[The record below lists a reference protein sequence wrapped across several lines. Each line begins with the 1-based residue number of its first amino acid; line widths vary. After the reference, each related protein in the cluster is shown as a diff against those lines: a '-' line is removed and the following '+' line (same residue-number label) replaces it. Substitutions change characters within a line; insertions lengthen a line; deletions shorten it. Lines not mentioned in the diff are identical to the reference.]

1 MRKYPERALKRFHAD
16 QAYIFE
22 LNESEKYHSCVYEAV
37 AEGTSP
43 QIDML
48 QKMPLE
54 ESPWWSGQILN
65 KRPIILNT
73 LDDLPPQ
80 IVQERNILD
89 AQNIRSLMVVP
100 MMSTE
105 SVYGY
110 MGIDMVRESRNWSR
124 EDYQWF
130 SFLANIISI
139 CIGLY
144 YSRKKAERESLYYK
158 ELYSHM
164 PIGFLRSRLVR
175 DGSGKVTDCRFEYAN
190 QMAEKLIGLA
200 CENWPVS
207 GLRIYFLQEVNTSLS
222 IIRSTSPEQNYSTSA
237 IVISNGREC
246 TARRSIIYPGP
257 DEVITLLKDDGNRK
271 ANEESNA
278 RTNAR

>member
-1 MRKYPERALKRFHAD
+1 MPTGPIF
-16 QAYIFE
+16 FE

-37 AEGTSP
+37 AEGTFAA
-43 QIDML
+43 DRHVA
-48 QKMPLE
+48 E
-54 ESPWWSGQILN
+54 DAFGRESVVERAGSLN

-110 MGIDMVRESRNWSR
+110 MGIDMVRESCNWSR

-144 YSRKKAERESLYYK
+144 YSRKKA
-158 ELYSHM
+158 
-164 PIGFLRSRLVR
+164 GT
-175 DGSGKVTDCRFEYAN
+175 GKFV
-190 QMAEKLIGLA
+190 L
-200 CENWPVS
+200 
-207 GLRIYFLQEVNTSLS
+207 
-222 IIRSTSPEQNYSTSA
+222 
-237 IVISNGREC
+237 
-246 TARRSIIYPGP
+246 
-257 DEVITLLKDDGNRK
+257 
-271 ANEESNA
+271 
-278 RTNAR
+278 